1 MKSDQNLLE
10 RLRRAAGSGEVVT
23 EELMSRH
30 TTFRIGGPADYFVTP
45 HTKEEI
51 RQVIRL
57 CKEEEIPF
65 AVLGNGSNLL
75 VGDKG
80 FRGVIIQLFKNFSDI
95 IIEEETIYA
104 QSGALLVRLANQAA
118 EQGLTGLEFASG
130 IPGTLG
136 GAVVMNA
143 GAYGG
148 EMKDVILWSDVLTED
163 GEFLRLSGEELELGY
178 RTSVIQ
184 KKHYFV
190 LGAALRLKKG
200 DQNEIRSVMEELKE
214 KRVSKQPV
222 EYPSAGSTFKRPEG
236 YFAGK
241 LIMDTGLRGFSVGG
255 AQVSEK
261 HCGFVINKGGATA
274 EEVQLLMKEVADRV
288 EEKFGVRLEPEVK
301 MLGEFK

>member
-10 RLRRAAGSGEVVT
+10 RLRLSAGSGEVVT
-23 EELMSRH
+23 EEPMSRH

-95 IIEEETIYA
+95 TIEEETIYA
-104 QSGALLVRLANQAA
+104 QS
-118 EQGLTGLEFASG
+118 
-130 IPGTLG
+130 G

-184 KKHYFV
+184 KKPYFV

-200 DQNEIRSVMEELKE
+200 DQTEIRSVMEELKE

-241 LIMDTGLRGFSVGG
+241 LIMDAGLRGFSVGG